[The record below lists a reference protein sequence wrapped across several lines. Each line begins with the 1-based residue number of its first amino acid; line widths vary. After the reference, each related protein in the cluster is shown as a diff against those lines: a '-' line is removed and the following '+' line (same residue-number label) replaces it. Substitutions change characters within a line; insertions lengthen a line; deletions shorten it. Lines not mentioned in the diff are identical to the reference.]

1 MSSSSRLF
9 RIAAVALALG
19 SLPVLAGCSGLTPV
33 YGDARVGGQA
43 AIDVA
48 YEAPNNRLEQI
59 IYQDLALRLGKSSGN
74 VPVVRVT
81 ASQSS
86 VSLAGAAAGR
96 EPRQMRVTARLV
108 VTAADGRVLL
118 SRSRTQT
125 ADYTTGPQSLS
136 NQQAAAD
143 AAERAARLLA
153 DTLRLEILAALA
165 S

>member
-1 MSSSSRLF
+1 MSSFSRLF

-19 SLPVLAGCSGLTPV
+19 VVPVLAGCSGLKPV
-33 YGDARVGGQA
+33 YGDVRIGGQQA
-43 AIDVA
+43 VELR
-48 YEAPNNRLEQI
+48 YESPQNRLEQI

-74 VPVVRVT
+74 VPMVRVT

-86 VSLAGAAAGR
+86 VSLAAKAAGM
-96 EPRQMRVTARLV
+96 EPQQMRVTASVV
-108 VTAADGRVLL
+108 VTAPDGQVLL

-136 NQQAAAD
+136 NRQAAAD